1 MSFSLLFQVGIQE
14 VFSTNANLTGMIPQI
29 NYELHV
35 SNFLHK
41 AKIEIN
47 EEGTVAAAATGK
59 FSTDSFCT
67 ITNTYI
73 VLTPQISP
81 LINFSK
87 FLIIQKKKV

>member
-1 MSFSLLFQVGIQE
+1 VSIFSLFFQVGIQE
-14 VFSTNANLTGMIPQI
+14 IFSTNANLSGMIHWI

-41 AKIEIN
+41 AKIEVN

-67 ITNTYI
+67 ITNT
-73 VLTPQISP
+73 
-81 LINFSK
+81 
-87 FLIIQKKKV
+87 

>member
-1 MSFSLLFQVGIQE
+1 MIQW
-14 VFSTNANLTGMIPQI
+14 VNF
-29 NYELHV
+29 ELHV

-41 AKIEIN
+41 AKIEIS

-73 VLTPQISP
+73 VLTSQIRP

-87 FLIIQKKKV
+87 FPIIQKNV

>member
-1 MSFSLLFQVGIQE
+1 MIQW
-14 VFSTNANLTGMIPQI
+14 V

-59 FSTDSFCT
+59 FSTDSFCI

-73 VLTPQISP
+73 VLTSQTRP

-87 FLIIQKKKV
+87 FPIIHKGKKKGCDKVNKLLS